1 MKSGVGAF
9 NKAASVAYE
18 KLDDD
23 KKQMLRRKA
32 ERQFSDVTK
41 VDVRKKAASVFK
53 KYRFRFAYNTLI
65 R

>member
-18 KLDDD
+18 KLDDE

-32 ERQFSDVTK
+32 ERQFSDVTE
-41 VDVRKKAASVFK
+41 VDVGKKAALVFK
-53 KYRFRFAYNTLI
+53 KIQIQVCL
-65 R
+65 